1 MGALDKLTLLPV
13 LDLSGIM
20 SYINKALRRLQK
32 EKNSPYEAYRHLFDF
47 SEKKPQRYS
56 KWLSLFG
63 VMTVFCFAAAMIV
76 FLNTLD
82 ETKARAVFQSV
93 PFKPPVAAI
102 YAQALEMQRKGN
114 LQEAKTSYEKIVKID
129 PQNVQALNNLGVIY
143 MEQKDYEMAIKY
155 FHDALDMNNDYVDAH
170 YNLACVYA
178 QKKDSVQSMMYLKK
192 AVAFNPQAR
201 QWAKNDDDLKPLRGL
216 PEFSALMKEPGNL
229 P

>member
-1 MGALDKLTLLPV
+1 
-13 LDLSGIM
+13 
-20 SYINKALRRLQK
+20 
-32 EKNSPYEAYRHLFDF
+32 
-47 SEKKPQRYS
+47 
-56 KWLSLFG
+56 
-63 VMTVFCFAAAMIV
+63 
-76 FLNTLD
+76 
-82 ETKARAVFQSV
+82 
-93 PFKPPVAAI
+93 
-102 YAQALEMQRKGN
+102 
-114 LQEAKTSYEKIVKID
+114 
-129 PQNVQALNNLGVIY
+129 
-143 MEQKDYEMAIKY
+143 MEQRDYEMVIKY

>member
-1 MGALDKLTLLPV
+1 
-13 LDLSGIM
+13 
-20 SYINKALRRLQK
+20 
-32 EKNSPYEAYRHLFDF
+32 
-47 SEKKPQRYS
+47 
-56 KWLSLFG
+56 
-63 VMTVFCFAAAMIV
+63 
-76 FLNTLD
+76 LNTLD

-155 FHDALDMNNDYVDAH
+155 FHDALDMNNEYVDAH